1 MKSTKYYSFDE
12 CRDEEKILNKLDTLT
27 EDRKI
32 EYEFV
37 ESDIIKIKDL
47 SLTDKE
53 NKELTK
59 FLKENDVLEDHD
71 YDEYDD
77 DMDDDGFYDNMDD
90 DY

>member
-1 MKSTKYYSFDE
+1 MKLTKYYSFDE
-12 CRDEEKILNKLDTLT
+12 CRDDEKILEKLDALT

-53 NKELTK
+53 NKELIK

-77 DMDDDGFYDNMDD
+77 DMDDDSLYDNIDD